1 MAFPEGARVVTVG
14 GATLGGSG
22 KTPLALACA
31 ELLAQRG
38 RVAIVGHAYRAKP
51 DRARVVSPDDPL
63 ALVGDEALACARFA
77 EHHALAVDVV
87 VAPSRQEAL
96 DLALQCAEVAIVDG
110 VLQTAP
116 RRASLAL
123 LAVDPERPWGSGAC
137 PPRGDLRAPVHALL
151 AHADL
156 VVPVAAEIA
165 PSRALAGLRAARLG
179 LFTALARPERVIAA
193 LARAGI
199 SPALVVSA
207 ADHAPSPRSL
217 ARAAA
222 ATRHERLDAWLA
234 TSKCASHLGA
244 EIGGMPVITLTP
256 ATRLPNAVAAI
267 LCAHVVPGGYGPGRP
282 TAKGAHLDR
291 PSPRP

>member
-1 MAFPEGARVVTVG
+1 VSLRHAISRSLEAGSLHGPFARASSRAWESISAGRIARTLTFPEGARVVAIG

-38 RVAIVGHAYRAKP
+38 RVAIVGHAYCARPAS
-51 DRARVVSPDDPL
+51 ARVVSPDDPV

-77 EHHALAVDVV
+77 QHRLLAVDVV
-87 VAPSRQEAL
+87 VGPRRQEAL
-96 DLALQCAEVAIVDG
+96 DLALRRAEIAIVDG

-123 LAVDPERPWGSGAC
+123 LALDPIRPWGSGAC

-156 VVPVAAEIA
+156 VVPVAVEIA
-165 PSRALAGLRAARLG
+165 PSRALAGLHGARVG
-179 LFTALARPERVIAA
+179 LFTALAHPERVVAA

-199 SPALVVSA
+199 SPTLVVSA
-207 ADHAPSPRSL
+207 ADHGPSPRSL
-217 ARAAA
+217 ARATA

-234 TSKCASHLGA
+234 TSKCAAHLGA
-244 EIGGMPVITLTP
+244 EIGGAL
-256 ATRLPNAVAAI
+256 
-267 LCAHVVPGGYGPGRP
+267 
-282 TAKGAHLDR
+282 
-291 PSPRP
+291 